1 MIMFDDARDRGP
13 AMIID
18 LDSWEEGYDDGL
30 VGRPSRCTPDLDR
43 FSYSSG
49 YSQARANHKG
59 TRGRAFGGARLGCQ
73 LSEPLNHA
81 VVALD

>member
-30 VGRPSRCTPDLDR
+30 VGRPSRCRPDLDR

-49 YSQARANHKG
+49 YSQARSNRKG
-59 TRGRAFGGARLGCQ
+59 TREGLQLGYARLSRQRASQPHGRT
-73 LSEPLNHA
+73 
-81 VVALD
+81 LD